1 MTSSAR
7 GLTTVELLVALTIGV
22 AVIGAVLSLA
32 SPDAFAVQSEMS
44 DMNQRLRGGA
54 DALFRDLVN
63 ASAIRP
69 YRTGGSS
76 PDAPGTF
83 RSDTITALGA
93 GISTYWLKR
102 EASTGLEQLMVY
114 TGGVSLDVPV
124 VDHVVGLRFDYL
136 GDPQPPRMLAGL
148 SDPGGLRVTYGP
160 VPARDAMPPWAAGEN
175 CVFVANGTA
184 TPDPRLTVLEPSAQA
199 LVALDA
205 SIFAD
210 GPWCPDDRAPDRWD
224 ADLLRIR
231 SVAVT
236 LRVQS
241 ASAAL
246 RGPAGTLFAR
256 AGTSRA
262 LQRWAPDVEAHF
274 TVAPRN
280 LNLRK

>member
-7 GLTTVELLVALTIGV
+7 GFTTVELLVALAIGV
-22 AVIGAVLSLA
+22 AVLGAVLSLA

-83 RSDTITALGA
+83 RFDTITALGA
-93 GISTYWLKR
+93 GVSTYWLKSD
-102 EASTGLEQLMVY
+102 ASTGLEQLMVY
-114 TGGVSLDVPV
+114 SGGVSLDIPV
-124 VDHVVGLRFDYL
+124 VDHVVRLRFDYF
-136 GDPQPPRMLAGL
+136 GDPRPPRMLAAL
-148 SDPGGLRVTYGP
+148 SDPSGPRVTYGP
-160 VPARDAMPPWAAGEN
+160 VPAAVAIPPWDVGEN

-184 TPDPRLTVLEPSAQA
+184 MPDPRLPVLDPSTQA
-199 LVALDA
+199 LVPLDA
-205 SIFAD
+205 SLFAD
-210 GPWCPDDRAPDRWD
+210 GPWCPDDLAPDRWD

-246 RGPAGTLFAR
+246 RGPAGALFAR

-262 LQRWAPDVEAHF
+262 LQRWAPDVETHF

-280 LNLRK
+280 LNLRR